1 MHHPLEGIE
10 QIGAVVG
17 TGRGLGVVLN
27 AKGGKLLVSNS
38 GDGIVVEV
46 PVGDFQAIWQGRL
59 FDGKAMVLRS
69 DFDASSSALEYRLV
83 GAAMT
88 EFEFKRLGP
97 ASERQEL
104 VSEADSEDRFFAEH
118 ASDGLLGIVEGFGV
132 PWPIAQEDSIG
143 IQSEDF
149 IGRGGS
155 WEDRHA
161 IALVGKMPCDV
172 PLHAVIEADDM
183 EA

>member
-1 MHHPLEGIE
+1 MHHLLEGIE

-27 AKGGKLLVSNS
+27 AKRRKLFVSNS
-38 GDGIVVEV
+38 GNGVVVKV
-46 PVGDFQAIWQGRL
+46 PVGDFQAIGQGGL
-59 FDGKAMVLRS
+59 IDGKPMVLRS
-69 DFDASSSALEYRLV
+69 DFDPPGSALEDRLV
-83 GAAMT
+83 GTAMS
-88 EFEFKRLGP
+88 EFELKGLGP

-104 VSEADSEDRFFAEH
+104 VSEADTEDRFFAEH
-118 ASDGLLGIVEGFGV
+118 APDGLLGIVQGFGIPRPV
-132 PWPIAQEDSIG
+132 AQEDSIG

-149 IGRGGS
+149 LGRGGPRK
-155 WEDRHA
+155 DRHA
-161 IALVGKMPCDV
+161 VALVGKMPCDV